1 MSESWAN
8 RQRNTNHL
16 VRLVAPFVL
25 DSKKVEPRQLYGL
38 CKLTWVTRNPKS
50 EDASYIES
58 TKIPALSDIFREDF
72 SGCCLEQ
79 VAERISKILGDPN
92 AIGAIER
99 HTGFTNFYSAYRNSA
114 RNWVEL
120 NSSRLKRLFK
130 SAYALSSDDDG
141 LRLIETVES
150 LKGIGKPNETD
161 SKIPASNLLTPV
173 FFSLDQRLRFP
184 LINGN
189 EGVQHVLRTMKES
202 TSSLKVQYTRMMEMY
217 GKGGIRDAADLDQL
231 GKAGA
236 ILLDVVG
243 IPATPGRPATTTS
256 IQLLTAQPTDG
267 ECLPLKDDRDFVAL
281 RAAQTIVGRR
291 IHNRLTNQ
299 LRTCLSD
306 FLLLEGRS
314 KLTMFDVLVKSYDK
328 KSGKDLIVEVKSST
342 DIGDIRMAVGQLY
355 SYSYFL
361 KSKMEPDL
369 SVLLPEKPTAD
380 IVAWLG
386 SRNIGLL
393 WLDQENLYT
402 SSKWLEEIATY
413 AA

>member
-202 TSSLKVQYTRMMEMY
+202 TSSLKVQYTRMNGNVWERRNP
-217 GKGGIRDAADLDQL
+217 GCCRPRSTRKGRCNPSRCCRHTGHTRQTGHYNKHSAPHRSTHRRRVPADS
-231 GKAGA
+231 KTTE
-236 ILLDVVG
+236 ISWRSE
-243 IPATPGRPATTTS
+243 PHRPS
-256 IQLLTAQPTDG
+256 SVEG
-267 ECLPLKDDRDFVAL
+267 F
-281 RAAQTIVGRR
+281 TIV
-291 IHNRLTNQ
+291 
-299 LRTCLSD
+299 
-306 FLLLEGRS
+306 
-314 KLTMFDVLVKSYDK
+314 
-328 KSGKDLIVEVKSST
+328 
-342 DIGDIRMAVGQLY
+342 
-355 SYSYFL
+355 
-361 KSKMEPDL
+361 
-369 SVLLPEKPTAD
+369 
-380 IVAWLG
+380 
-386 SRNIGLL
+386 
-393 WLDQENLYT
+393 
-402 SSKWLEEIATY
+402 
-413 AA
+413 

>member
-1 MSESWAN
+1 M
-8 RQRNTNHL
+8 
-16 VRLVAPFVL
+16 
-25 DSKKVEPRQLYGL
+25 
-38 CKLTWVTRNPKS
+38 
-50 EDASYIES
+50 
-58 TKIPALSDIFREDF
+58 
-72 SGCCLEQ
+72 EQ